1 MNNEIKLRR
10 LSNKKLNIKYDL
22 PIIFYDNDNKIIYR
36 DIYSLDG
43 IIEIYKGNLFTK
55 KEKLY
60 ELTNK
65 TVNRIRI
72 RISQK
77 YSIQKLFI
85 SVKKDMIEHL
95 FENEK
100 IEILTPLDIE
110 IKGHDVLQK
119 VRKMKI
125 DKIWEQKK

>member
-1 MNNEIKLRR
+1 MNNEIKLKR
-10 LSNKKLNIKYDL
+10 LSDKKLNIKYEL

-65 TVNRIRI
+65 TVNTIRI

-95 FENEK
+95 FENKK

-110 IKGHDVLQK
+110 IKGHNVLQK

-125 DKIWEQKK
+125 DKIWE

>member
-55 KEKLY
+55 KEKIY

-125 DKIWEQKK
+125 DKIWE

>member
-1 MNNEIKLRR
+1 MNNEIKLKR
-10 LSNKKLNIKYDL
+10 LSNKKLNIKYEL
-22 PIIFYDNDNKIIYR
+22 PIIFYNNNDSIIYR

-43 IIEIYKGNLFTK
+43 VVEIYKGNLFTK
-55 KEKLY
+55 KDNLY

-119 VRKMKI
+119 VRKIKI
-125 DKIWEQKK
+125 DKIWE

>member
-1 MNNEIKLRR
+1 MNNEIKLKR
-10 LSNKKLNIKYDL
+10 LSNKKLNIKYEL
-22 PIIFYDNDNKIIYR
+22 PIIFYDNNDSIIYR

-43 IIEIYKGNLFTK
+43 VVEIYKGNLFTK
-55 KEKLY
+55 KDNLY

-119 VRKMKI
+119 VRKIKI
-125 DKIWEQKK
+125 DKIWE

>member
-125 DKIWEQKK
+125 DKIWE